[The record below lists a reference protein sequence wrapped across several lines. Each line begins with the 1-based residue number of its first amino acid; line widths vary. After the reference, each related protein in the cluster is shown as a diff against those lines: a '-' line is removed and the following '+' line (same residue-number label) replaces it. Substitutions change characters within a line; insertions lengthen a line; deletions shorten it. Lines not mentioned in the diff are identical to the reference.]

1 MSSLRGLLS
10 TLLPC
15 CTAVKERAAADPLA
29 DHQGQQAAFAS
40 NPGGDGRRLAAA
52 RARTVENSLLET
64 VRDTANSSV
73 HHTSS
78 YHSRRVAASG
88 GTAGDGGGG
97 GHGDGASAILQSRK
111 LSSHSGAVLLDQLQ
125 DLRYSLHP
133 NAMLVMSL
141 ETMMSG
147 PQSDPSPPLLP
158 LALRHSSPHRP
169 TTISV
174 NQAFELLVG
183 AAGPSACGTAD
194 SYIERLLSTHQ
205 KARSY
210 FSQKVALALRGPQ
223 AHAGAAAPGST
234 SIEMEMMV
242 EGRLSSF
249 TLTVL
254 PFMASRAT
262 QPSTAAD
269 VFPALLVELHAEL
282 ALQLAVQRSS
292 VCMLGC
298 KDPVTMLTMDGQ
310 HILWQNYA
318 SQVCECHCLHARKA
332 PVVMGG

>member
-174 NQAFELLVG
+174 NQGQPL
-183 AAGPSACGTAD
+183 SASSPRT
-194 SYIERLLSTHQ
+194 
-205 KARSY
+205 RSY

-223 AHAGAAAPGST
+223 AHAGAAAPDST
-234 SIEMEMMV
+234 SIEIEMMV
-242 EGRLSSF
+242 EGRLSSL

-254 PFMASRAT
+254 PFMASWAT
-262 QPSTAAD
+262 QPSTATD

-292 VCMLGC
+292 VCMVAC